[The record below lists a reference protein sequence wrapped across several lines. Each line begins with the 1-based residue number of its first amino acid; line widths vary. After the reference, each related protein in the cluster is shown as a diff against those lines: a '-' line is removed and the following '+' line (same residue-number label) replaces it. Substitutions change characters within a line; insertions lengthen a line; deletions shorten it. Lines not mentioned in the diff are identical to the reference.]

1 MTTRPI
7 LTAPDPRLQA
17 VSSDVEA
24 VTDEIRK
31 LAGDV
36 PDGERKRLLQR
47 IARDYDEIAEIAEQ
61 RRARNRRSMPS
72 GVAA

>member
-1 MTTRPI
+1 MTDHR
-7 LTAPDPRLQA
+7 LAPDWRRHA
-17 VSSDVEA
+17 A
-24 VTDEIRK
+24 EIRK

-36 PDGERKRLLQR
+36 LDGGRKRLLQR

>member
-1 MTTRPI
+1 MTDYRSP
-7 LTAPDPRLQA
+7 PDWRRRA
-17 VSSDVEA
+17 A
-24 VTDEIRK
+24 EIRK

-36 PDGERKRLLQR
+36 PDGGRKRLLQR
-47 IARDYDEIAEIAEQ
+47 IARDYDVIAEIAEE